1 MIKET
6 TLEET
11 SKDAL
16 LIHSAIIRFEDVSKS
31 FGAQTILEH
40 ADFSI
45 TPGEFLSIVGPSGAG
60 KSTILKLIYAEE
72 EPSEGTIYF
81 DGRSLHDIKRKHLPY
96 YRRNIGTIF
105 QDFKLFPRKT
115 VYENVAYALEV
126 DGCPSLEIAE
136 SVPHILDI
144 VGLADKGHRFP
155 HELSGGEQQ
164 RVSIARA
171 LIIRPKILIADEPT
185 GNLDPLSAE
194 DITQL
199 LLEINSYGTTVI
211 LATHNKT
218 VVDSLGRR
226 VITLDNGRIVRDE
239 DKGIYHLTRHKIN

>member
-1 MIKET
+1 M
-6 TLEET
+6 EE
-11 SKDAL
+11 
-16 LIHSAIIRFEDVSKS
+16 SAPESPSTPNPIIRFEDVSKS

-45 TPGEFLSIVGPSGAG
+45 ARGEFISIVGPSGAG

-72 EPSEGTIYF
+72 EPSEGAIYF
-81 DGRSLHDIKRKHLPY
+81 DGRPVAAIKRKHLPY

-115 VYENVAYALEV
+115 VAENIAYALEV
-126 DGCPSLEIAE
+126 DGHPSAEINE
-136 SVPHILDI
+136 SVSQILDI
-144 VGLADKGHRFP
+144 VGLTGKGDRFP
-155 HELSGGEQQ
+155 RELSGGEQQ

-171 LIIRPKILIADEPT
+171 LIIRPKVIIADEPT

-194 DITQL
+194 GITNL

-218 VVDSLGRR
+218 IVDSLGRR
-226 VITLDNGRIVRDE
+226 VITLDNGSIIRDE
-239 DKGIYHLTRHKIN
+239 NKGVYHVMRKK